1 VSARPDPDPNP
12 TSPERSDHDLLRDMA
27 AEDPTAFPALVERWR
42 SRVVNF
48 LLSRGADHGSAEDC
62 AQETLLRVYGYRHS
76 YRPEAPFT
84 AFLFTVARNALL
96 DWKRSRARHR
106 DREGS
111 DDALAGQA
119 APAAGVDSVERLD
132 LAAAVLRLP
141 RRLAEVVELG
151 AVRGLPYQVVGT
163 LLGIPEGTV
172 KSRMFHAVREL
183 RRLLGEERDDA

>member
-1 VSARPDPDPNP
+1 MASPLRPLPVGEP
-12 TSPERSDHDLLRDMA
+12 SDHELLRAMA

-62 AQETLLRVYGYRHS
+62 AQETFVRVYGYRHA
-76 YRPEAPFT
+76 YRPQAPFT

-111 DDALAGQA
+111 DEALAGCA
-119 APAAGVDSVERLD
+119 AAVPAVGPWERLD
-132 LAAAVLRLP
+132 LEAAVLRLP

-151 AVRGLPYQVVGT
+151 AVRGLPYQVVAT

-172 KSRMFHAVREL
+172 KSRMHHAVREL
-183 RRLLGEERDDA
+183 RRLLGGEDARA